1 MVRPSTNLEGQM
13 DTLIDIAI
21 LLSVY
26 ASLSLFCAALM
37 RALWATLPQPG
48 LHSS

>member
-1 MVRPSTNLEGQM
+1 METM
-13 DTLIDIAI
+13 IDIAI

-37 RALWATLPQPG
+37 RALWATLPQR
-48 LHSS
+48 SSYESVTTRGW